1 MGKSPVWL
9 LGLHTVHFSVYRRYL
24 YIIHFIVLLY
34 INVNTTYI

>member
-9 LGLHTVHFSVYRRYL
+9 LGLHTLLFSVYWRYL
-24 YIIHFIVLLY
+24 YSIYLIVLLY